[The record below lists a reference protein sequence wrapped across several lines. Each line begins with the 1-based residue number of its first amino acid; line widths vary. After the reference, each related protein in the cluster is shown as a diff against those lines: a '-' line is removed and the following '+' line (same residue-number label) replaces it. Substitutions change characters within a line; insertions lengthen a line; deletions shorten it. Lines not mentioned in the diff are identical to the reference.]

1 MTFVGAGLEAWGGVC
16 WGAAR
21 LEGPGQG
28 LRRGLEGPVRPSQ
41 TSLDGAEE
49 EPPGELWGGGM
60 QSSRQDSWAAF
71 CLKREKSKEKL
82 RVSFKAFELIP
93 WGENRES
100 QGEAGLRSER
110 DGAFGIRKLD
120 VKIVHCDGIRTHQNT
135 TCKVGY

>member
-49 EPPGELWGGGM
+49 VQRG
-60 QSSRQDSWAAF
+60 
-71 CLKREKSKEKL
+71 
-82 RVSFKAFELIP
+82 
-93 WGENRES
+93 
-100 QGEAGLRSER
+100 
-110 DGAFGIRKLD
+110 
-120 VKIVHCDGIRTHQNT
+120 
-135 TCKVGY
+135 KVGKKKMFCSVLGLAGAKQDHGDETVSGCFKIFSHLERSMMKIHHHNEEEEAAAVMSIGNISLLGAVY